1 LTPIFW
7 AAIALDAVLFVAL
20 IVLGMAQSGISDG
33 GREMGMIFGV
43 AIPAIVVGGGAL
55 LFLKTESM
63 ASRAIGLFIVAGPGL
78 FIAAARLRS
87 AAIDYQVR
95 QNSQGS
101 GYFSGRAMKRAGW
114 AVVHSDTAALAALG
128 PNLEVNT
135 KGRHGMTLMQLAI
148 TQVVDSTTSIN
159 LVRALVARGADA
171 NAGLEMAIKR
181 EDGSILTALLD
192 AGAKP
197 NYDDDRGPV
206 VFEWLGVTPIANFT
220 ALLDHGLDAN
230 LLDRSGTPLI
240 VAAGRADRWDFV
252 QLLMAHGADPL
263 RKDREGD
270 TLADVVKSR
279 MESTMDRPAEMKA
292 EIARVKAQ
300 LAKLE
305 PVPR

>member
-7 AAIALDAVLFVAL
+7 AAITLDAVLFVAL

-55 LFLKTESM
+55 LFLKTESTP
-63 ASRAIGLFIVAGPGL
+63 SRAIGLFIVAGPGL
-78 FIAAARLRS
+78 LIAAARLRS

-114 AVVHSDTAALAALG
+114 AVVHGDTAALASLG
-128 PNLEVNT
+128 PSLAVNT

-148 TQVVDSTTSIN
+148 TQVVDSTTSLN
-159 LVRALVARGADA
+159 LVRALVARGADS
-171 NAGLEMAIKR
+171 NAGLEMAIKG
-181 EDGSILTALLD
+181 ENGSILAALLD

-206 VFEWLGVTPIANFT
+206 VFQWLGVTPIANFT
-220 ALLDHGLDAN
+220 ALLDHGLDPN
-230 LLDRSGTPLI
+230 LLDSSETPLI
-240 VAAGRADRWDFV
+240 IAAGRSDRWDFV
-252 QLLMAHGADPL
+252 ELLMARGADPL
-263 RKDREGD
+263 HKDREGD

-292 EIARVKAQ
+292 QIARVQAQ
-300 LAKLE
+300 LAKLK